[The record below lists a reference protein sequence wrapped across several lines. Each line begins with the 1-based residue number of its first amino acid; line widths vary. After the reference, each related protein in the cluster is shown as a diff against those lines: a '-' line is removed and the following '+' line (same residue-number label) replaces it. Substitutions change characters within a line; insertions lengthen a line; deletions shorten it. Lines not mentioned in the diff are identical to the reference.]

1 METIKSVQKT
11 EGAVLVTWPRKAF
24 RRKCVQQRP
33 ERKADEEASK
43 RRCVRTRDEFLWGSA
58 EERVRGGRVPSMLK
72 NPARWGSR

>member
-1 METIKSVQKT
+1 M
-11 EGAVLVTWPRKAF
+11 
-24 RRKCVQQRP
+24 QQRP

-43 RRCVRTRDEFLWGSA
+43 HRCVRTRDEFLWGSA